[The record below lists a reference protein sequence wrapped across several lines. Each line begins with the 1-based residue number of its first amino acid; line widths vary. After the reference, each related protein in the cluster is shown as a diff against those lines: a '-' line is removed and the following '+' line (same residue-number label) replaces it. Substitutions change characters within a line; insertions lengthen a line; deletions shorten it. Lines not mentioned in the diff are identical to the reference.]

1 MKKKEE
7 QLPLR
12 SKKFLAYLIADFG
25 WKGIIFYTLMHLQA
39 KLSTA
44 ELTFLLTTVITS
56 GVIQIGYILGQT
68 ALDKYL
74 ATAVEIFD
82 NDEKKDDKKDEE

>member
-1 MKKKEE
+1 MKKREE
-7 QLPLR
+7 YFPLK
-12 SKKFLAYLIADFG
+12 SKKFLAYLIADLG

-82 NDEKKDDKKDEE
+82 DDEKKEKKDEE